1 VKNFADLYR
10 LRDRRAELLA
20 LERMGEKSVDN
31 LLDGIEA
38 SKTRPLWRLLTG
50 LNIRHVGVRTSQI
63 LADRFGTL
71 DALLDQTAE
80 QLATVEEVGP
90 IIAQAIAEHFRDPGV
105 RRLVDE
111 LRDLGMNFGT
121 PVAMREVSQEGGRLA
136 GKTVVVTGSLVRF
149 TREQI
154 NEWIHNHGGKPAG
167 SVSKKTDYVV
177 AGEKAGS
184 KLEKAQALGIPILTE
199 DQFFELLDSPHE
211 TGPAG

>member
-1 VKNFADLYR
+1 TA
-10 LRDRRAELLA
+10 
-20 LERMGEKSVDN
+20 
-31 LLDGIEA
+31 
-38 SKTRPLWRLLTG
+38 
-50 LNIRHVGVRTSQI
+50 QI
-63 LADRFGTL
+63 LTDRFGTL
-71 DALLDQTAE
+71 DLLLDQTAE

-90 IIAQAIAEHFRDPGV
+90 IIAQSIAEHFRDPRV

-111 LRDLGMNFGT
+111 LRDLGLNFGT
-121 PVAMREVSQEGGRLA
+121 PVERRESAGSGGRLA

-184 KLEKAQALGIPILTE
+184 KLEKAQALGIPVLTE
-199 DQFFELLDSPHE
+199 DQFFELLDNPQ
-211 TGPAG
+211 GADGAP